1 MDSALVNIFGEEDL
15 LKEQE
20 RGIETIYGKWF
31 ADIRHNVEG
40 MSEIGS
46 DVDANIFNLI
56 RDWVD
61 TEKMLN

>member
-1 MDSALVNIFGEEDL
+1 MYVKGFTG
-15 LKEQE
+15 
-20 RGIETIYGKWF
+20 T
-31 ADIRHNVEG
+31 RHNVEG

-56 RDWVD
+56 CDWVD